1 MEDSILLSVKKY
13 LGIADEDVGF
23 DLDILMSI
31 NSVFGILTQLG
42 VGPKE
47 GYSISDNSATWSS
60 YLQDNKLLEMVKT
73 YMYLKVRMIFDTPT
87 SGSMNSAHEQ
97 LISEYEWR
105 INVMVDPGF
114 ELIDDEAYDQ
124 EVSDLG

>member
-1 MEDSILLSVKKY
+1 MEDSILLSTKKY
-13 LGIADEDVGF
+13 LGIADEDTGF
-23 DLDILMSI
+23 DTDILIAI

-47 GYSISDNSATWSS
+47 GYSISDDTAEWSS
-60 YLQDNKLLEMVKT
+60 YLENNKLLEMVKT

-97 LISEYEWR
+97 LIQELEWR

-114 ELIDDEAYDQ
+114 EGVE
-124 EVSDLG
+124 DLE

>member
-13 LGIADEDVGF
+13 LGIADEDTGF

-47 GYSISDNSATWSS
+47 GYSISDDSATWFD

-97 LISEYEWR
+97 LISELEWR

-114 ELIDDEAYDQ
+114 EEVPDD
-124 EVSDLG
+124 

>member
-13 LGIADEDVGF
+13 LGIADEDTGF

-47 GYSISDNSATWSS
+47 GYSISDDSATWSS

-87 SGSMNSAHEQ
+87 SGSVNSAHEQ
-97 LISEYEWR
+97 QIAELEWR
-105 INVMVDPGF
+105 INVMVDPGW
-114 ELIDDEAYDQ
+114 E
-124 EVSDLG
+124 EVPE

>member
-1 MEDSILLSVKKY
+1 MEDSILFSVKKY
-13 LGIADEDVGF
+13 LGIADEDNGF
-23 DLDILMSI
+23 DLDIIMSI

-47 GYSISDNSATWSS
+47 GYSISDASATWSD

-73 YMYLKVRMIFDTPT
+73 YMYLKVRMVFDTPT

-97 LISEYEWR
+97 LIAELEWR

-114 ELIDDEAYDQ
+114 EGVEDDE
-124 EVSDLG
+124 

>member
-1 MEDSILLSVKKY
+1 MEDSILLSIKKY
-13 LGIADEDVGF
+13 LGIADNDTGF
-23 DLDILMSI
+23 DIDIIMSI
-31 NSVFGILTQLG
+31 NTVFGILTQLG

-47 GYSISDNSATWSS
+47 GYAISDATATWTD
-60 YLQDNKLLEMVKT
+60 YLQNNTLLEMVKS

-97 LISEYEWR
+97 LISELEWR

-114 ELIDDEAYDQ
+114 ELIE
-124 EVSDLG
+124 E

>member
-13 LGIADEDVGF
+13 LGIADDDVGF
-23 DLDILMSI
+23 DMDILMSI

-47 GYSISDNSATWSS
+47 GYSISDDSATWSS

-87 SGSMNSAHEQ
+87 SGSVNSAHEQ
-97 LISEYEWR
+97 QIAELEWR
-105 INVMVDPGF
+105 INVMVDPGW
-114 ELIDDEAYDQ
+114 E
-124 EVSDLG
+124 EVPE

>member
-1 MEDSILLSVKKY
+1 MEDSILLSVKKH
-13 LGIADEDVGF
+13 LGIADEDTGF
-23 DLDILMSI
+23 DPDIIMDI
-31 NSVFGILTQLG
+31 NTVFGVLTQLG

-47 GYSISDNSATWSS
+47 GYSISDNSAIWSD
-60 YLQDNKLLEMVKT
+60 YLGDATLLEMVKS

-97 LISEYEWR
+97 VIAELEWR

-114 ELIDDEAYDQ
+114 EEIDDD
-124 EVSDLG
+124 

>member
-1 MEDSILLSVKKY
+1 MEDSILLTTKKQ
-13 LGIADEDVGF
+13 LGIADEDHGF
-23 DLDILMSI
+23 DMDIIIDI
-31 NSVFGILTQLG
+31 NTVFGILTQLG

-47 GYSISDNSATWSS
+47 GYAISDESTQWSD
-60 YLQDNKLLEMVKT
+60 YLQNNALLEMVKT

-97 LISEYEWR
+97 LIQEMEWR

-114 ELIDDEAYDQ
+114 EEVPDE
-124 EVSDLG
+124 